1 MQREIP
7 VVDLTSAFAGGAAA
21 RLRTGREIDR
31 ICTEIGFFTIT
42 GHGVPPDVI
51 FSLNHKA
58 HEFFAL
64 PIEEKQKVMPG
75 DIKTPRGYKP
85 IGYEALGHANANM
98 TPPDLKEYYHF
109 GRESWPDEPYFTNPE
124 GRRYFVPNIWP
135 RRPAGFCEA
144 AARYYAEME
153 KLVARLMRITA
164 LGLGLEENFFDDK
177 IDRHITAMRLN
188 FYPDINE
195 PSRPGQLR
203 GGEHTDYGLLTIL
216 NGENAPGGLQVKTR
230 SGTWLDVA
238 TEPGTFVVN
247 IGDLLMRWTNDRW
260 VSNVHRVATPPG
272 NAGAAKRLSMAFFHH
287 PNYDALI
294 QCLAPTGQAKYPP
307 VLSGE
312 YRDLKYRQTRLME
325 TAATTTTA

>member
-1 MQREIP
+1 MPRDIP
-7 VVDLTSAFAGGAAA
+7 VVDLTSAFTGDAAA
-21 RLRTGREIDR
+21 RLRTGGQIDR

-42 GHGVPPDVI
+42 GHGVPHDVI
-51 FSLNHKA
+51 WRLNRKA

-64 PIEEKQKVMPG
+64 PIEEKRKAMPA

-85 IGYEALGHANANM
+85 IGYEALGYGNANM

-109 GRESWPDEPYFTNPE
+109 GRERWPDEPYFMSAE
-124 GRRYFVPNIWP
+124 GRRYFIPNVWP
-135 RRPAGFCEA
+135 QRPEGFREA

-153 KLVARLMRITA
+153 RLVANLMRITA
-164 LGLGLEENFFDDK
+164 LGLGLEEHFFDDK

-188 FYPDINE
+188 FYPDVKE

-216 NGENAPGGLQVKTR
+216 NGENVPGGLEVKTR
-230 SGTWLDVA
+230 SGAWIEVA
-238 TEPGTFVVN
+238 TDPNTFVVN

-260 VSNVHRVATPPG
+260 ISNAHRVATPPG
-272 NAGAAKRLSMAFFHH
+272 DAGGAKRLSMAFFHH

-294 QCLAPTGQAKYPP
+294 QCLAPSGQAKYPP

-325 TAATTTTA
+325 TATTTKA

>member
-7 VVDLTSAFAGGAAA
+7 VVDLTSAFIGNAAE
-21 RLRTGREIDR
+21 RLRTGRLIDR

-42 GHGVPPDVI
+42 GHGVPSDVI
-51 FSLNHKA
+51 WGLNRKA

-64 PIEEKQKVMPG
+64 PIEEKRKVMPA

-85 IGYEALGHANANM
+85 IGYEALGYGNANM

-109 GRESWPDEPYFTNPE
+109 GRESWPDEPYFNSPD
-124 GRRYFVPNIWP
+124 GRRYFIANVWP
-135 RRPAGFCEA
+135 LRPEGFGEA
-144 AARYYAEME
+144 AARYYSEME
-153 KLVARLMRITA
+153 KLVGKLMRITA
-164 LGLGLEENFFDDK
+164 LGLGLEEHFFDDK

-188 FYPDINE
+188 FYPEVKE

-203 GGEHTDYGLLTIL
+203 GGEHSDYGLLTIL
-216 NGENAPGGLQVKTR
+216 NGEDVPGGLQVKTR
-230 SGTWLDVA
+230 SGAWIDVA
-238 TEPGTFVVN
+238 TDPDTFVVN

-260 VSNVHRVATPPG
+260 VSNMHRVATPPG
-272 NAGAAKRLSMAFFHH
+272 NAGGGRRLSMAFFHH

-294 QCLAPTGQAKYPP
+294 QCVAPSGQAKYPP
-307 VLSGE
+307 LLSGE

-325 TAATTTTA
+325 TATIT

>member
-1 MQREIP
+1 MQNDIP
-7 VVDLTSAFAGGAAA
+7 VIDLSGAFTGDAAA
-21 RLRTGREIDR
+21 RLRAGRRIDR

-51 FSLNHKA
+51 RGLNRKA
-58 HEFFAL
+58 HAFFAL
-64 PIEEKQKVMPG
+64 PMEEKQKVMPV

-85 IGYEALGHANANM
+85 VGYEALGYGNANV

-109 GRESWPDEPYFTNPE
+109 GRDSWPDEPYFTNPE
-124 GRRYFVPNIWP
+124 GQRYFIPNVWP
-135 RRPAGFCEA
+135 QRPEGFREA

-153 KLVARLMRITA
+153 KLVGNLMRITA
-164 LGLGLEENFFDDK
+164 LGLGLEEHFFDDK

-188 FYPDINE
+188 FYPDVME
-195 PSRPGQLR
+195 PSKPGQLR
-203 GGEHTDYGLLTIL
+203 SGEHTDYGLLTIL
-216 NGENAPGGLQVKTR
+216 NGENVPGGLQVKTR
-230 SGTWLDVA
+230 SDAWIDVA
-238 TEPGTFVVN
+238 TDLDTFVVN

-272 NAGAAKRLSMAFFHH
+272 NAGGVKRLSMAFFHH

-294 QCLAPTGQAKYPP
+294 ECVAPSGQAKYTP

-312 YRDLKYRQTRLME
+312 YRDLKYRQTRLIQTA
-325 TAATTTTA
+325 TAAAT